1 MDPLHQLKRLTF
13 LVVVLLG
20 SPVAAEPPGPAQSR
34 LQADL
39 AVVQSFRPAYPFW
52 QHIFTIPDGRIAF
65 GSAQDGR
72 LVATFPSKGDWAH
85 DAVWAD
91 PALAASL
98 AGESWPTR
106 LDDRRDLVVRR
117 LTPTLGPLLHNP
129 TRGQFL
135 LPNVPRYAPF
145 LDEWSRIYER
155 FGVPAEIGL
164 SQAILES
171 GLDGTAR
178 SRAGALGLCQW
189 LRRNWQTLDRL
200 SPAVIEAFNQT
211 TQAPY
216 CAAYLSIL
224 GTMYGSFI
232 PALSEHHS
240 GGVNV
245 GRALINGERLG
256 GSTIPEQY
264 FMGSKFARDLR
275 AVDLRGYRDL
285 YRTYGVRS
293 FRYAEMVFG
302 NTVNVRR
309 LRAEV
314 PQERVFAM
322 RASRAIPVGEITG
335 RTSLTAAEVQRF
347 NPAMTRRV
355 PADAN
360 VYLPMHVPEFGRDVS
375 FWHRPPSPAYAA
387 ALTVLPAAR
396 GRRAA
401 LARAG
406 VRDGAPGPSPPL
418 RSDRHRRGRRDGRHT
433 GLRHRRPAH
442 QPPRRHPRGLPVER
456 PDPGAV
462 QAGRGGAGGGAEQR
476 SVAGCRR
483 SLSALGGRSHDA
495 RRRPARRDRRTPQS
509 PAPAPT
515 LWRVCLSRPRLA
527 PWPSSPP
534 NSSR

>member
-1 MDPLHQLKRLTF
+1 MLGRLV
-13 LVVVLLG
+13 LVVVVLLG
-20 SPVAAEPPGPAQSR
+20 SPLAAQSPRVVDAR
-34 LQADL
+34 LAADQ
-39 AVVQSFRPAYPFW
+39 AVVTTFRPAYPFW

-65 GSAQDGR
+65 GSAADGR
-72 LVATFPSKGDWAH
+72 LVATFPTRGDWSRG
-85 DAVWAD
+85 AVWSD
-91 PALAASL
+91 GTLAATL
-98 AGESWPTR
+98 AGETWPVR

-117 LTPTLGPLLHNP
+117 LTPALGPLLHNP
-129 TRGQFL
+129 TRGLFL

-189 LRRNWQTLDRL
+189 LRRNWQALDRL

-245 GRALINGERLG
+245 GRTLINGERLG
-256 GSTIPEQY
+256 GATIPEQY
-264 FMGSKFARDLR
+264 LMGSQFARDLR

-302 NTVNVRR
+302 NTINVRR
-309 LRAEV
+309 LRAEIR
-314 PQERVFAM
+314 QERIFAM
-322 RASRAIPVGEITG
+322 RAPRPIPAGEITK
-335 RTSLTAAEVQRF
+335 RTSLTAVEVERF
-347 NPAMTRRV
+347 NPAMNRRV

-360 VYLPMHVPEFGRDVS
+360 LYLPVHVPEFGRDVA
-375 FWHRPPSPAYAA
+375 FWHTPPSPAYAA
-387 ALTVLPAAR
+387 ALESFLRLEAGVRRWHEPAFETVLQDHRRRFEATGTEEGIVMGAVLAYVIGDLR
-396 GRRAA
+396 TSRRAA
-401 LARAG
+401 ILDDFRSNGQILELFKQGVAELAA
-406 VRDGAPGPSPPL
+406 A
-418 RSDRHRRGRRDGRHT
+418 
-433 GLRHRRPAH
+433 
-442 QPPRRHPRGLPVER
+442 
-456 PDPGAV
+456 
-462 QAGRGGAGGGAEQR
+462 
-476 SVAGCRR
+476 
-483 SLSALGGRSHDA
+483 LSS
-495 RRRPARRDRRTPQS
+495 Q
-509 PAPAPT
+509 
-515 LWRVCLSRPRLA
+515 
-527 PWPSSPP
+527 
-534 NSSR
+534 